1 MTGHPEFSMQSTDE
15 QIEAAPDD
23 RAVQGITTRDS
34 APLQHD
40 RYRLTVRAKAGNL
53 RVVAA
58 WQVLGCEAPQAD
70 HVRIRVD
77 RRHSFEEMT
86 ITFAAV
92 SPDTLATMVGRL
104 VALPW
109 ALDAYFCPCALPQ
122 A

>member
-1 MTGHPEFSMQSTDE
+1 MQSTDE
-15 QIEAAPDD
+15 QIAVPPDEPATKD
-23 RAVQGITTRDS
+23 MAVGNGT
-34 APLQHD
+34 PGQHD
-40 RYRLTVRAKAGNL
+40 RYRLTVRAKAGDL

-77 RRHSFEEMT
+77 RRHCYEEMSV
-86 ITFAAV
+86 TFTAV
-92 SPDTLATMVGRL
+92 SPDALAAIVGRL

-109 ALDAYFCPCALPQ
+109 ALDAYFCPCASAQ

>member
-1 MTGHPEFSMQSTDE
+1 MQATDE
-15 QIEAAPDD
+15 QIEVSPDD
-23 RAVQGITTRDS
+23 PSMKGMTVGNST
-34 APLQHD
+34 PGQHD

-77 RRHSFEEMT
+77 RRHCYEEMS

-92 SPDTLATMVGRL
+92 SPDTLAAMVGRL

-122 A
+122 G

>member
-1 MTGHPEFSMQSTDE
+1 MQSIDE

-23 RAVQGITTRDS
+23 PSAQGTTAGDGT
-34 APLQHD
+34 PVQHD

-58 WQVLGCEAPQAD
+58 WQILGCKAPLAD

-77 RRHSFEEMT
+77 RRHGYEEMA
-86 ITFAAV
+86 ITFVAV
-92 SPDTLATMVGRL
+92 SPDTLAAMVGRL
-104 VALPW
+104 LALPW
-109 ALDAYFCPCALPQ
+109 ALDAHFCPCALPQ

>member
-1 MTGHPEFSMQSTDE
+1 MPSTDE
-15 QIEAAPDD
+15 QTEAPQDD
-23 RAVQGITTRDS
+23 PAAAGLTIGDS
-34 APLQHD
+34 TPLQHD

-77 RRHSFEEMT
+77 RRHCYEEMT

-92 SPDTLATMVGRL
+92 APDTLAAMVGRL

-122 A
+122 E